1 MEKTGRE
8 MLLWPGYCYVHTQF
22 TAEAIAE
29 EKIKHPGAKVVAHPE
44 CTAPVRRAA
53 DEVCSTEKM
62 ITYCRTQPAKEFII
76 VTEVNIIHRLRKEL
90 PGNTF
95 YPLPIKGFQP
105 QCKHMMKNTLDK
117 MISAFNKMKPQI
129 QLPAEIMAKA
139 RAPIERML
147 ELS

>member
-1 MEKTGRE
+1 
-8 MLLWPGYCYVHTQF
+8 
-22 TAEAIAE
+22 
-29 EKIKHPGAKVVAHPE
+29 VVAHPE
-44 CTAPVRRAA
+44 CTVSVRKAA

-62 ITYCRTQPAKEFII
+62 ISYCRTQPAKEFII
-76 VTEVNIIHRLRKEL
+76 VTEANIIHRLHKEL
-90 PGNTF
+90 PGKKF